1 MYVLLDLPGLLFFTT
16 YTLLVLFWAEI
27 YHQARSLPADKLR
40 TFYMAINGAIYFIQV
55 CIWIYLW
62 INDNSVV
69 VVIGQVFIAVVSFVA
84 ALGFLFYGGRL
95 FFMLRRFPIES
106 KGRRKKLHE
115 VGSVTAICF
124 SCFLIRCFVVVL
136 SAFDKDASLDVLDHP
151 VLNLIY
157 YMLVEILPS
166 ALVLYI
172 LRKLP
177 PKRISAQYHPI
188 R

>member
-1 MYVLLDLPGLLFFTT
+1 M
-16 YTLLVLFWAEI
+16 
-27 YHQARSLPADKLR
+27 Q
-40 TFYMAINGAIYFIQV
+40 
-55 CIWIYLW
+55 
-62 INDNSVV
+62 
-69 VVIGQVFIAVVSFVA
+69 
-84 ALGFLFYGGRL
+84 
-95 FFMLRRFPIES
+95 
-106 KGRRKKLHE
+106 
-115 VGSVTAICF
+115 
-124 SCFLIRCFVVVL
+124 VVL

-157 YMLVEILPS
+157 YMVLCYFLYLFYFCLLFIYLSKSGIVCKQLVEILPS